1 MFLPLTDADFRTRG
15 WEQADFICVTG
26 DAYVDHPSFGI
37 AIVSRLL
44 ESLGFKVAMIA
55 QPVKDADFLRF
66 GAPRYGW
73 WVTGGNIDSMVAHY
87 TAAKRRRSDDAY
99 TPGGKAGR
107 RPDRATIVYCNRI
120 RTLFPDAQIV
130 IGGLEASMRRFAH
143 YDYWSDTV
151 LPSILLDSNADL
163 LIFGMG
169 EHQTAH
175 IARELAQGVPAGSI
189 RCRGVCYLANQL
201 GLPTDAVS
209 VASYAKVRENKLSYA
224 KAAYTEITEQDAVR
238 GRKIIQKHG
247 DDLYLVQ
254 TEPALPLTTEELD
267 AVFALPF
274 ERMYHPSYEAQGGVA
289 AIQEVEFSIMHNR
302 GCFGSC
308 NFCSIAFHQGST
320 VTCRSPESILREAES
335 FVQNPRFKGI
345 ISDVGGPSANFR
357 HPSCK
362 KQLSKGSC
370 PDRKCLAPTPCP
382 ALQVD
387 HSEYLDLLRR
397 LRQIKGVR
405 RVFVRSG
412 LRYDYMMLEKDDRFM
427 RELLAYHV
435 SGQLKVA
442 PEHCSPNVLDCMGK
456 PHIGVYK
463 KFAERFYRIT
473 KEVGK
478 EQYLVPYM
486 ISSHPGSTL
495 KDAINLALFL
505 KKHRMR
511 PEQVQ
516 DFYPTPGT
524 ISTCMFHTGLDPYT
538 LKPVYVPTSQE
549 DKWLQRSLLQYF
561 KPENRRAVLAALK
574 KAGREDL
581 IGNGPNCLIPPDRNH
596 TARPATPAA
605 EACRKHQSGKKI
617 KKNQPPPRGRR
628 GRGR

>member
-1 MFLPLTDADFRTRG
+1 
-15 WEQADFICVTG
+15 
-26 DAYVDHPSFGI
+26 
-37 AIVSRLL
+37 
-44 ESLGFKVAMIA
+44 
-55 QPVKDADFLRF
+55 
-66 GAPRYGW
+66 
-73 WVTGGNIDSMVAHY
+73 
-87 TAAKRRRSDDAY
+87 
-99 TPGGKAGR
+99 
-107 RPDRATIVYCNRI
+107 
-120 RTLFPDAQIV
+120 
-130 IGGLEASMRRFAH
+130 
-143 YDYWSDTV
+143 
-151 LPSILLDSNADL
+151 
-163 LIFGMG
+163 
-169 EHQTAH
+169 
-175 IARELAQGVPAGSI
+175 
-189 RCRGVCYLANQL
+189 
-201 GLPTDAVS
+201 
-209 VASYAKVRENKLSYA
+209 
-224 KAAYTEITEQDAVR
+224 
-238 GRKIIQKHG
+238 
-247 DDLYLVQ
+247 
-254 TEPALPLTTEELD
+254 
-267 AVFALPF
+267 
-274 ERMYHPSYEAQGGVA
+274 
-289 AIQEVEFSIMHNR
+289 
-302 GCFGSC
+302 
-308 NFCSIAFHQGST
+308 
-320 VTCRSPESILREAES
+320 
-335 FVQNPRFKGI
+335 
-345 ISDVGGPSANFR
+345 
-357 HPSCK
+357 
-362 KQLSKGSC
+362 
-370 PDRKCLAPTPCP
+370 
-382 ALQVD
+382 
-387 HSEYLDLLRR
+387 
-397 LRQIKGVR
+397 
-405 RVFVRSG
+405 
-412 LRYDYMMLEKDDRFM
+412 MMLEKDDRFM

-456 PHIGVYK
+456 PHIGVYE

-605 EACRKHQSGKKI
+605 EADRRQRNGKKI
-617 KKNQPPPRGRR
+617 KKNQSPPRGRR